1 MSAPQAQQQPLP
13 LLASALVGD
22 YCPAHH
28 PAWSAA
34 QDSLVVKWIKQ
45 WLPEL
50 GPQATSSGEHS
61 SQVSLPQLEASLHH
75 PPALQ
80 RLTGL
85 SFTLDKKTL
94 LHLLPVDPFAPW
106 PALSPWTPSSL
117 LLPSFNCGT
126 SQRKK
131 CRLVSSHELQITIF
145 LRTFIC
151 FKVKV
156 TYHQ

>member
-1 MSAPQAQQQPLP
+1 M
-13 LLASALVGD
+13 
-22 YCPAHH
+22 
-28 PAWSAA
+28 
-34 QDSLVVKWIKQ
+34 KWIKQ

-131 CRLVSSHELQITIF
+131 CHLVSSHELQIKIF

-151 FKVKV
+151 FRERSNLSPIVNHINQPLVSFFFDV
-156 TYHQ
+156 TRTVQT